1 LSQEVEWF
9 ALEWLGMVI
18 GNHFVGR
25 TVVNFNL
32 SFFNLVCQ
40 IKVMNVKGTGA
51 FSLAA
56 LTVFQ

>member
-1 LSQEVEWF
+1 
-9 ALEWLGMVI
+9 MVI